1 MIAQS
6 FAVKSNSNVLPSR
19 NMIIGNETYEVNG
32 TGLNG
37 LMHDPRSNE
46 LNDRWGFG
54 MIGMMNLADQN
65 KPCVTIDNVG
75 AMVRV
80 KNVNPDVIPD
90 ELGMVVQP
98 NPASRLNI
106 RGLAHTPCDINNIGG
121 AILRGSNN
129 FNHQLAPPFK
139 PHF

>member
-46 LNDRWGFG
+46 LN
-54 MIGMMNLADQN
+54 
-65 KPCVTIDNVG
+65 
-75 AMVRV
+75 
-80 KNVNPDVIPD
+80 VIPD
-90 ELGMVVQP
+90 EAGMVVQP
-98 NPASRLNI
+98 NPASRLNVI
-106 RGLAHTPCDINNIGG
+106 GLAHNPCDINNIGQP
-121 AILRGSNN
+121 ILRGSNN

>member
-1 MIAQS
+1 MIAQNY
-6 FAVKSNSNVLPSR
+6 AVKSNSQVVPTRS
-19 NMIIGNETYEVNG
+19 MIFGNETYEVIG

-37 LMHDPRSNE
+37 LMHDPRKAD

-54 MIGMMNLADQN
+54 MLNMFDLADQN

-75 AMVRV
+75 AMIRV
-80 KNVNPDVIPD
+80 KNVNPDVIDD
-90 ELGMVVQP
+90 ELGMTVKP

-106 RGLAHTPCDINNIGG
+106 IGLAHTPCDIASINQP
-121 AILRGSNN
+121 ILRGSNN